1 MQMGKPPCDFL
12 EYSSAELIEML
23 SEQQGMTFKVKK
35 IEGRFIHTFCS
46 GRLLSKIGLTPQEVT
61 GKELG
66 DFYPA
71 ELAAHKE
78 SFYRDAWQGKEGII
92 YESVFHGVFYLV
104 SLQPVKKFGKVV
116 EVIASCVD
124 ITELKSREQELRETK
139 ELLESL
145 YESSV
150 DGICIMD
157 TCGKVIRINHAF
169 EKIYGWSESELIGKQ
184 APMIPAHLEN
194 RFDEICKHL
203 HSQKAIHFETV
214 RPRKDGETIHVFL
227 TLSPIKD
234 AKDEL
239 IALTGITRDISERKK
254 SEDFYRKADKLNA
267 VGQLAAGLAHEI
279 RNPLTSL
286 RGFLQI
292 MQSGRVNKEEYFDI
306 MLSEIDRI
314 NSIVNE
320 FLVIAKPVQTKFRQQ
335 DLIPILHSVV
345 TLLEAQAALNNIE
358 IRTEVEDGFPSVEC
372 SEMEIRQVF
381 VNILKNAIE
390 AMPHGGVIRILA
402 RVQESGVLIRFIDQ
416 GVGISENQFPRLGE
430 PFFTTKEKGTGL
442 GLMMC
447 YKIIGDHKGGININS
462 VVNEGTTFDIF
473 LPAAIGGHEMEP
485 RHI

>member
-1 MQMGKPPCDFL
+1 MPMGKPPREFL
-12 EYSSAELIEML
+12 EYSSSELIEML

-35 IEGRFIHTFCS
+35 IDGQFIHTFCS

-61 GKELG
+61 GKRLG

-71 ELAAHKE
+71 ELAACKE

-92 YESVFHGVFYLV
+92 YESEFHGVFYLV
-104 SLQPVKKFGKVV
+104 SLQPMRRLGEVV
-116 EVIASCVD
+116 ELIASCVD
-124 ITELKSREQELRETK
+124 ISELKTREQELRETK

-157 TCGKVIRINHAF
+157 VGGKVIRINHAF
-169 EKIYGWSESELIGKQ
+169 EKIYGWPESELIGRQ

-203 HSQKAIHFETV
+203 HTQKAIHFETV
-214 RPRKDGETIHVFL
+214 RPRKDGKTIHVFL
-227 TLSPIKD
+227 TLSPIR
-234 AKDEL
+234 DENDDI

-292 MQSGRVNKEEYFDI
+292 MQSGRVNKKEYFDI

-320 FLVIAKPVQTKFRQQ
+320 FLVIAKPVRTKFQKQ
-335 DLIPILHSVV
+335 DLIHILHSVI

-358 IRTEVEDGFPSVEC
+358 IRTKVEAGFPLVEC
-372 SEMEIRQVF
+372 SEMEIKQVF

-390 AMPHGGVIRILA
+390 AMPCGGVIRIHA
-402 RVQESGVLIRFIDQ
+402 SVQEGSVMIRIADE
-416 GVGISENQFPRLGE
+416 GVGISESQFPRLGE

-462 VVNEGTTFDIF
+462 VVNEGTTIDVI
-473 LPAAIGGHEMEP
+473 LPA
-485 RHI
+485 

>member
-1 MQMGKPPCDFL
+1 MGKPPCEFL

-35 IEGRFIHTFCS
+35 IDGRFIHTFCS

-61 GKELG
+61 GKELK

-71 ELAAHKE
+71 DIAAHKE
-78 SFYRDAWQGKEGII
+78 SFYRDAWHGKEGII

-104 SLQPVKKFGKVV
+104 SLQPVKRFGKVV

-157 TCGKVIRINHAF
+157 TDGKVIRINHAF
-169 EKIYGWSESELIGKQ
+169 EKIYGWSEGELLGKQ
-184 APMIPAHLEN
+184 APMFPAHLEN
-194 RFDEICKHL
+194 RFEEIFKHL
-203 HSQKAIHFETV
+203 HNEKVIHIETV

-234 AKDEL
+234 AKDDI
-239 IALTGITRDISERKK
+239 IAITGITRDISEQKK

-320 FLVIAKPVQTKFRQQ
+320 FLVIARPYQTSFQKQNLVR
-335 DLIPILHSVV
+335 ILQSVV

-358 IRTEVEDGFPSVEC
+358 IRMEVEARIPLVEC
-372 SEMEIRQVF
+372 SEMEIKQVF
-381 VNILKNAIE
+381 VNVLKNAIE
-390 AMPHGGVIRILA
+390 AMPHGGVIRIIALL
-402 RVQESGVLIRFIDQ
+402 QESGVLIRFIDQ
-416 GVGISENQFPRLGE
+416 GVGIGENQFPRLGE

-447 YKIIGDHKGGININS
+447 YKIIGDHKGEINIS
-462 VVNEGTTFDIF
+462 SALHEGTTFDII
-473 LPAAIGGHEMEP
+473 LPLTDGS
-485 RHI
+485 